1 MRNPAAERSGYRLLD
16 HTADMGIVV
25 FGPTVKALYEAAAKA
40 LADFLVEGPAPEQGR
55 RLSLEIEGEDRA
67 DLMVNWLREILYLW
81 AAKSLWL
88 LETTV
93 EHITSKRLSAT
104 VRVASY
110 DPTRQGIKT
119 DIKAVTYHRIQVRRT
134 TVGWEATVIFDV

>member
-1 MRNPAAERSGYRLLD
+1 MKKSPTLQSGYRLLD
-16 HTADMGIVV
+16 HTADLGIVV

-40 LADFLVEGPAPEQGR
+40 LSDLLMEGTAPEQGR

-88 LETTV
+88 LEANV

-104 VRVASY
+104 VRVVPY
-110 DPTRQGIKT
+110 NPIRQGIKT

-134 TVGWEATVIFDV
+134 KAGWEATVIFDV

>member
-1 MRNPAAERSGYRLLD
+1 VKKSPTLKSGYRLLD
-16 HTADMGIVV
+16 HTADLGIVV

-40 LADFLVEGPAPEQGR
+40 LSDLLMEGTALEQGR
-55 RLSLEIEGEDRA
+55 RLSLEIEGDDRA

-88 LETTV
+88 LEANV

-104 VRVASY
+104 VRVVPY
-110 DPTRQGIKT
+110 NPIRQGIKT

-134 TVGWEATVIFDV
+134 KAGWEATVIFDV

>member
-1 MRNPAAERSGYRLLD
+1 MRNPTAARSGYHLLD

-40 LADFLVEGPAPEQGR
+40 LADLLVEGPALEGVQ

-81 AAKSLWL
+81 AAKRLWL
-88 LETTV
+88 LAANV

-104 VRVASY
+104 VRVAAY
-110 DPTRQGIKT
+110 DPPRQGIKT

-134 TVGWEATVIFDV
+134 KAGWEATVILDV

>member
-1 MRNPAAERSGYRLLD
+1 MRNPAATKLGYRLLD
-16 HTADMGIVV
+16 HTADMGIVF

-40 LADFLVEGPAPEQGR
+40 LADLLVEGPAPEKAQ
-55 RLSLEIEGEDRA
+55 RLSLDIEGEDRA

-88 LETTV
+88 LAANV
-93 EHITSKRLSAT
+93 EHITLKRLSAT
-104 VRVASY
+104 VRVAPY
-110 DPTRQGIKT
+110 DPTHQRIKT

-134 TVGWEATVIFDV
+134 KAGWEATVIFDV